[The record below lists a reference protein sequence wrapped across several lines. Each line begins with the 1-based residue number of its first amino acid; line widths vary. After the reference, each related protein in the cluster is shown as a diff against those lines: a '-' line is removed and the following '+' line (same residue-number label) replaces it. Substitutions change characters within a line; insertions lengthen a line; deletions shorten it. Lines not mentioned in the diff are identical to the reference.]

1 MPSRA
6 LANSICDTL
15 QRAGFQAYLVGGC
28 VRDLLLGREPVDY
41 DVSTDATPD
50 RVLQLF
56 PDSLA
61 VGAQFG
67 VVLVGH
73 GSDTVEVAT
82 FREDIGY
89 SDGRHPDQVRYASKP
104 EDDVSRRDFT
114 INGLLMRHDTGE
126 VLDFVGGQ
134 ADLNAG
140 LIRAIGDPQ
149 RRFIEDKLRMLRA
162 VRFSTRFAY
171 SIESLTFAAIQTH
184 AHEIHAVSAERI
196 REELSKLLTEG
207 HARRGFELLD
217 ETGLLA
223 EVLPEI
229 AAMKGVPQPPEFH
242 PEGDVWI
249 HTRMMLDGL
258 PANGSRTLAWGVLLH
273 DVGKP
278 PTFRPASETGD
289 RIRFDSHVE
298 VGVQMAG
305 DICRRLKFSNDDTDQ
320 ILALVANH
328 MKFKDVTQM
337 RQSTLKRFVRLP
349 RFNEHLALHELD
361 CKASHGRLDAYN
373 AVKDFLAATP
383 PEQVRPAR
391 LLTGDDLNE
400 MGYAPGP
407 QFQKILGALEDA
419 QLEGLLT
426 TRDQAMNYVRHHY
439 PLARS
444 GR

>member
-50 RVLQLF
+50 RVLQIF

-67 VVLVGH
+67 VVLVGN
-73 GSDTVEVAT
+73 GTDTVEVAT

-134 ADLNAG
+134 ADLKSG
-140 LIRAIGDPQ
+140 IIRSIGDPE

-171 SIESLTFAAIQTH
+171 SIEPLTFAAIQTH

-207 HARRGFELLD
+207 RARRGFELLD

-229 AAMKGVPQPPEFH
+229 SAMKGVPQPPEFH

-249 HTRMMLDGL
+249 HTRMTLDGL
-258 PANGSRTLAWGVLLH
+258 PAGASRTLAWGVLLH

-278 PTFRPASETGD
+278 PTFRPASETGN

-298 VGVQMAG
+298 VGVQMARE
-305 DICRRLKFSNDDTDQ
+305 ICRRLKFSNDDTEQ

-328 MKFKDVTQM
+328 MKFKDVAQM
-337 RQSTLKRFVRLP
+337 RKSTLKRFVRLP
-349 RFNEHLALHELD
+349 LFGEHLALHELD

-373 AVKDFLAATP
+373 AVKDFLASTP

-426 TRDQAMNYVRHHY
+426 TRDQAKDYVRDHY